1 MSLGFGVLCYAAVVT
16 GTEGIGLHSEA
27 YLKEES
33 LMAFTVP
40 SLGAGVIGRDG
51 ARSAPFIGGK
61 LGGQA
66 LPCPLVT
73 IN

>member
-1 MSLGFGVLCYAAVVT
+1 M
-16 GTEGIGLHSEA
+16 HSEA

-33 LMAFTVP
+33 LVAFTVP